1 MGLKW
6 TLAALTLPDEWS
18 PGRFTGG
25 NGHGAGCAALDTDPR
40 LMWRVRFVWLIMYVR
55 PYPEDLPPRTPAPT
69 PGLHFTT
76 IFMQSHNGSVDTRY
90 SMSMYNNI
98 INATHTPHSNILDLY
113 HKNGQAKGVVF
124 KFNAAWS
131 PVASGSP
138 PHNEPKTT

>member
-1 MGLKW
+1 
-6 TLAALTLPDEWS
+6 
-18 PGRFTGG
+18 
-25 NGHGAGCAALDTDPR
+25 
-40 LMWRVRFVWLIMYVR
+40 
-55 PYPEDLPPRTPAPT
+55 
-69 PGLHFTT
+69 
-76 IFMQSHNGSVDTRY
+76 MQSHNGSVDTRY

-131 PVASGSP
+131 EVASGSP